1 MFCVLTVL
9 GCNAMPNSV
18 VSTRL
23 LMHTHRSLQ
32 AAGSDDS
39 EEDAMSEA
47 SSSADVGDAQLHLRN
62 VAAPSAINRV
72 CCMHQQPGIV
82 ATWGENGAVSIL
94 NVSKLLTDLAA
105 EEKPREKGKNS
116 LLQVTSTCCHA
127 FRAAC
132 PVFATGEEPVHLCK
146 PDCYEYAVQPQER
159 LPAAMCCL

>member
-1 MFCVLTVL
+1 MPLSWLPFPVIAATACLSLFVHVIVMFCVLTVL
-9 GCNAMPNSV
+9 GRNAMPNSV

-23 LMHTHRSLQ
+23 LMHTHGSLQ

-39 EEDAMSEA
+39 EDDAMSEA

-105 EEKPREKGKNS
+105 EEKPREKGGNS
-116 LLQVTSTCCHA
+116 LLQVTSTCCHVMS
-127 FRAAC
+127 C
-132 PVFATGEEPVHLCK
+132 ISC
-146 PDCYEYAVQPQER
+146 R
-159 LPAAMCCL
+159 LPCVCCW